1 MERQRDNGIPQ
12 EHGGSPPKE
21 DSVRKPYTSPQL
33 REWGSI
39 QDLTQGPT
47 FTFTD
52 FPKGGSRPT

>member
-1 MERQRDNGIPQ
+1 MERQRDNGLPQ
-12 EHGGSPPKE
+12 EHGGGTLKE
-21 DSVRKPYTSPQL
+21 GSVRKPYTSPQL
-33 REWGSI
+33 QEWGSI